1 MTGEQWAAGA
11 VERGPAVKKFVVLY
25 VAPQSAQ
32 EQMAESS
39 PEAAQEGMKAWM
51 EWAGRA
57 GDGIV
62 DMGNPLGSGMELTA
76 TGASETTTGVAG
88 YGIIQAEDLS
98 GAQALLDGHPHLM
111 MPGASI
117 QVYESLDLPG
127 MSDLPGV

>member
-1 MTGEQWAAGA
+1 MTGEQHAAGA
-11 VERGPAVKKFVVLY
+11 VERGQAMKKFVVLY
-25 VAPQSAQ
+25 FAQHSAQ

-62 DMGNPLGSGMELTA
+62 DMGSPLGSGVEITA
-76 TGASETTTGVAG
+76 TGTSEATTGVAG
-88 YGIIQAEDLS
+88 YGIIQAEDLA

-117 QVYESLDLPG
+117 QVYESMDLPG
-127 MSDLPGV
+127 M

>member
-1 MTGEQWAAGA
+1 M
-11 VERGPAVKKFVVLY
+11 KKFVVLY
-25 VAPQSAQ
+25 LGPKAAQ
-32 EQMAESS
+32 EQMQESS

-51 EWAGRA
+51 EWAQRA

-62 DMGNPLGSGMELTA
+62 DMGNPLGAGKEITA
-76 TGASETTTGVAG
+76 TGTSDSSTGVAG
-88 YGIIQAEDLS
+88 YGILQADDLA

-127 MSDLPGV
+127 M

>member
-1 MTGEQWAAGA
+1 M
-11 VERGPAVKKFVVLY
+11 KKFIVLY
-25 VAPQSAQ
+25 LGPKAAQ
-32 EQMAESS
+32 EQMQESS

-51 EWAGRA
+51 EWAQRA

-62 DMGNPLGSGMELTA
+62 DLGNPLGAGKEITA
-76 TGASETTTGVAG
+76 TGTSDSSTGVAG
-88 YGIIQAEDLS
+88 YGILQADDLA

-127 MSDLPGV
+127 M

>member
-1 MTGEQWAAGA
+1 M
-11 VERGPAVKKFVVLY
+11 KKFVVLY
-25 VAPQSAQ
+25 IAAQSAQ
-32 EQMAESS
+32 AQMAESS

-51 EWAGRA
+51 EWAERA

-62 DMGNPLGSGMELTA
+62 DMGNPLGAGKEITA
-76 TGASETTTGVAG
+76 TGTSDISTGVAG
-88 YGIIQAEDLS
+88 YGILQAEDLA

-127 MSDLPGV
+127 M